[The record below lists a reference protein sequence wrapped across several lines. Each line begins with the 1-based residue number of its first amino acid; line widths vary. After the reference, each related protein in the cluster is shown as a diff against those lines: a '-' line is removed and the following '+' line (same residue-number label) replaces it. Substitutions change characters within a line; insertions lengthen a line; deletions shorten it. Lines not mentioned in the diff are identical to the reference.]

1 MLYVPDYKSLRLEL
15 RAIAAFAAVWEAA
28 AQDGAFLPGRLAFR
42 YGRRMR
48 A

>member
-1 MLYVPDYKSLRLEL
+1 M

-28 AQDGAFLPGRLAFR
+28 AQDGALLPDRLAFR
-42 YGRRMR
+42 YGQRMR